1 MKSLNHISLYLHIIL
16 YFFISL
22 LSVYVYKTNSL
33 TIISNP
39 YIVDIFSNWNAKAI
53 ASISDNAQNCISLVN
68 NIEYEGIDSACQ
80 CNSIIYTGQCSL
92 FEKIIGCSSIDAIP
106 KQRLSKWK
114 GSQLCV
120 IQSNQSFFDTITI
133 PPLSSKCPLGYKLCG
148 HDTKKFGICYKTNT
162 KCPMNDISVGYKE
175 KEHYINKRI
184 NNDWVVSYINEP
196 VNEEDKIVVD
206 VKYSEGK
213 VNIEK
218 KEDERYKHFDTVTK
232 LRLLVDND
240 LYEKIERYPQ
250 IDHQKLIET
259 KVYLS
264 YRGYIHWS
272 PHCRNSLELSPES
285 IINDISAL
293 SFISELLSSYRFIFL
308 IAVLFF
314 IINQLIKKQLKDN
327 THLMLSLISNGI
339 NISVLIFTVIII
351 IIYKA
356 NDLLSISRK
365 LLVIKCGEMITNT
378 ALNAVGSSS
387 LDVYSLLYSILLYQL
402 LVLSIII
409 LLKQINKY

>member
-1 MKSLNHISLYLHIIL
+1 MKSLNHISLCLHISL
-16 YFFISL
+16 YFIISL
-22 LSVYVYKTNSL
+22 LSVYVYKTTSL
-33 TIISNP
+33 NIISNP
-39 YIVDIFSNWNAKAI
+39 YIVDIFSNWNSKAI
-53 ASISDNAQNCISLVN
+53 ASLSDNAQNCIALVN
-68 NIEYEGIDSACQ
+68 NIEYEGIESACQ
-80 CNSIIYTGQCSL
+80 CNSIIYTGQCSI
-92 FEKIIGCSSIDAIP
+92 FEKIIGCNTIEAMP
-106 KQRLSKWK
+106 RQRLSKWK

-133 PPLSSKCPLGYKLCG
+133 PPLSSQCPLGYKLCG
-148 HDTKKFGICYKTNT
+148 HDTKNFGICYSNNT

-175 KEHYINKRI
+175 REHYNNKRI

-218 KEDERYKHFDTVTK
+218 KEDERFKHFDSVTK

-272 PHCRNSLELSPES
+272 PHCRNSPELSPES
-285 IINDISAL
+285 IINDISTL

-314 IINQLIKKQLKDN
+314 IITQMLKKQLN
-327 THLMLSLISNGI
+327 YNIHLILSLISNGI
-339 NISVLIFTVIII
+339 NIFVLIFTVIII
-351 IIYKA
+351 SIYKA
-356 NDLLSISRK
+356 NDLISISRK

-378 ALNAVGSSS
+378 ALNTVGSSS
-387 LDVYSLLYSILLYQL
+387 LDVYSMLYSILLYQL

-409 LLKQINKY
+409 LLNQINKY